1 MQQLSTRCHSKA
13 TVGALQACC
22 KNRTGGEGQDTR
34 SQKALCGRETGRA
47 PCIPPPSEADKP
59 NGEGELGATSW
70 GFSPHGSQGL
80 QQVLQMGIKLPELT
94 NNLPAFMALCT
105 GVLTFT
111 C

>member
-1 MQQLSTRCHSKA
+1 MLLA
-13 TVGALQACC
+13 Y
-22 KNRTGGEGQDTR
+22 
-34 SQKALCGRETGRA
+34 
-47 PCIPPPSEADKP
+47 PPSEANKP
-59 NGEGELGATSW
+59 KGEGELGATDW